1 MGITNIRL
9 SKVKSG
15 RSFSGINDNSF
26 FKPIKLFNKGRRAHV
41 VFFPNDN
48 ILERT
53 LLVKRKSRVKRV
65 WRVKVKKIQ
74 MKAAISSLVTSKNL
88 SLHCPSSPLS
98 RSAFLHSKPLPLSS
112 SLFSL
117 KPTKTHHQ
125 SRTNLTK
132 RSHFHTTTSFSS
144 IMASSYKPEQARAPP
159 ALPLPAPSVT
169 KASSIFLLKHFL
181 FLIWC
186 LLLVLSLFVSLY
198 WNYGVEIEV
207 GLVGFRVDFFSLRSG
222 CVNCR

>member
-1 MGITNIRL
+1 M
-9 SKVKSG
+9 
-15 RSFSGINDNSF
+15 
-26 FKPIKLFNKGRRAHV
+26 
-41 VFFPNDN
+41 
-48 ILERT
+48 
-53 LLVKRKSRVKRV
+53 
-65 WRVKVKKIQ
+65 KKIQ

-98 RSAFLHSKPLPLSS
+98 RSALLHSKPLLPLSS

-117 KPTKTHHQ
+117 IPTKTHHQ

-159 ALPLPAPSVT
+159 ALPLPAPPVT

-181 FLIWC
+181 FLCIGIMGLKLKW
-186 LLLVLSLFVSLY
+186 VLWVFVL
-198 WNYGVEIEV
+198 I
-207 GLVGFRVDFFSLRSG
+207 FS
-222 CVNCR
+222 V